1 VAGRTCAHLRGGVAL
16 GGVRCRADTGGSGTT
31 ARLFPVFEEE
41 GFLFFEGKPAGSAGP
56 CRSAEESGLRS
67 ADLAR
72 LNARLCECHHGAL
85 AGDQAD
91 LVRVG
96 GAASPVEQC
105 GGRGALWLDLER
117 HLGACPLAA
126 CLFLG
131 VDLEQLT
138 VMRRGWVGEPILV

>member
-1 VAGRTCAHLRGGVAL
+1 MAGRTCAHLRGGVAL

-72 LNARLCECHHGAL
+72 LNARLCECHHGA
-85 AGDQAD
+85 
-91 LVRVG
+91 
-96 GAASPVEQC
+96 ASPVEQC